1 MYLYGYIPIL
11 VKEGVFMDERAKKD
25 KQNKTTTNITLD
37 LTKDE
42 WREFK
47 ELLKGKTGISIGTF
61 FSMVAKQ
68 YIKGEIGLELLQNK
82 DLHIAKIIN
91 PVPDATKAIDSKTE
105 AEFRVIFNSIIEN
118 LKKDG
123 KSLDSDQLR
132 ELEIRESI
140 KYALTFDQRM
150 NLYYDII
157 NAVDYEFAGS
167 LDTRSNAGWNFR
179 KALKKICG
187 LKRMPYTQCDEV
199 IDEDDTADYSWM
211 KNL

>member
-1 MYLYGYIPIL
+1 
-11 VKEGVFMDERAKKD
+11 MDERVKKD
-25 KQNKTTTNITLD
+25 KQNKITTNIALD

-42 WREFK
+42 WNKFK

-61 FSMVAKQ
+61 FSMVVKQ
-68 YIKGEIGLELLQNK
+68 FVKGEISLELLQNK
-82 DLHIAKIIN
+82 ELHIAKIIN
-91 PVPDATKAIDSKTE
+91 PVPDATKGIDSKTE
-105 AEFRVIFNSIIEN
+105 AEFQVIFKSIIEK
-118 LKKDG
+118 LKKAG
-123 KSLDSDQLR
+123 KALDSDELR

-167 LDTRSNAGWNFR
+167 LNTRSNDGWNFR
-179 KALKKICG
+179 KALKKIFG

-199 IDEDDTADYSWM
+199 IDEDDMTDYSWM
-211 KNL
+211 ENYL

>member
-1 MYLYGYIPIL
+1 
-11 VKEGVFMDERAKKD
+11 MDERARKD
-25 KQNKTTTNITLD
+25 KQNKTTTNIALD

-42 WREFK
+42 WNKFK
-47 ELLKGKTGISIGTF
+47 ELLKRKTGISVGTF

-68 YIKGEIGLELLQNK
+68 YVKGEIGLELLQNRE
-82 DLHIAKIIN
+82 LHIAKIIN
-91 PVPDATKAIDSKTE
+91 SVPGATKAIDSKTE
-105 AEFRVIFNSIIEN
+105 AEFQVIFNGIIEK

-123 KSLDSDQLR
+123 KALDSDELR

-167 LDTRSNAGWNFR
+167 LNTRSNDGWNFR

-199 IDEDDTADYSWM
+199 IDENDTADYSWM
-211 KNL
+211 QNL

>member
-1 MYLYGYIPIL
+1 
-11 VKEGVFMDERAKKD
+11 MDERAKKD
-25 KQNKTTTNITLD
+25 KQNKTTTNIALE

-42 WREFK
+42 WNKFK
-47 ELLKGKTGISIGTF
+47 ELLKGKTGISVGTF
-61 FSMVAKQ
+61 FSMVVKQ
-68 YIKGEIGLELLQNK
+68 YVKGEIGLELLQNR

-91 PVPDATKAIDSKTE
+91 PVPDATKGIDSKTE
-105 AEFRVIFNSIIEN
+105 AEFQVIFNGIIEN

-123 KSLDSDQLR
+123 KSLDSDELR

-167 LDTRSNAGWNFR
+167 LNTRSNDGWKFR
-179 KALKKICG
+179 KALKKIFG
-187 LKRMPYTQCDEV
+187 LKKMPYTQCDDV
-199 IDEDDTADYSWM
+199 IDEDDTSDYSWM
-211 KNL
+211 RNL

>member
-1 MYLYGYIPIL
+1 M
-11 VKEGVFMDERAKKD
+11 EERVKKD
-25 KQNKTTTNITLD
+25 NQNKTTTNIALD

-42 WREFK
+42 WNEFK

-61 FSMVAKQ
+61 FSMVVKQ
-68 YIKGEIGLELLQNK
+68 YIQGEIGFELLQNGK
-82 DLHIAKIIN
+82 LHIAKVIN
-91 PVPDATKAIDSKTE
+91 STPDGTKAIDSKTE
-105 AEFRVIFNSIIEN
+105 AEFQVIFNGIIEK

-123 KSLDSDQLR
+123 KALDSDELR

-167 LDTRSNAGWNFR
+167 LNTRLNDGWNFR

-199 IDEDDTADYSWM
+199 IDEDDTTDYSWM

>member
-1 MYLYGYIPIL
+1 
-11 VKEGVFMDERAKKD
+11 MDERAKKD
-25 KQNKTTTNITLD
+25 KQNKITTNIALD

-42 WREFK
+42 WNEFK

-61 FSMVAKQ
+61 FSMVVKQ
-68 YIKGEIGLELLQNK
+68 FVKGEIGLELLQNK
-82 DLHIAKIIN
+82 ELHIAKIIN
-91 PVPDATKAIDSKTE
+91 PVPDATKIIDSKTE
-105 AEFRVIFNSIIEN
+105 AEFQVIFNSIIEK

-123 KSLDSDQLR
+123 KALDSDELR

-167 LDTRSNAGWNFR
+167 LNTRLNDGWNFR

-187 LKRMPYTQCDEV
+187 LKRMPYTHCDEV
-199 IDEDDTADYSWM
+199 IDEDDTTDYSWM

>member
-1 MYLYGYIPIL
+1 
-11 VKEGVFMDERAKKD
+11 MDERAKKD
-25 KQNKTTTNITLD
+25 KQNKTTTNIALD
-37 LTKDE
+37 LTRDE
-42 WREFK
+42 WNKFK
-47 ELLKGKTGISIGTF
+47 ELLKGKTGISVGTF

-68 YIKGEIGLELLQNK
+68 YVKGEIGLELLQNR

-91 PVPDATKAIDSKTE
+91 SVPDATKAIDSKTE
-105 AEFRVIFNSIIEN
+105 AEFQVIFNGIIEK

-123 KSLDSDQLR
+123 KALDSDELR

-157 NAVDYEFAGS
+157 NAIDYEFAGS
-167 LDTRSNAGWNFR
+167 LNTRSNDGWNFR
-179 KALKKICG
+179 KALKKLCG

-199 IDEDDTADYSWM
+199 IDEDDMTDYSWM
-211 KNL
+211 QNL